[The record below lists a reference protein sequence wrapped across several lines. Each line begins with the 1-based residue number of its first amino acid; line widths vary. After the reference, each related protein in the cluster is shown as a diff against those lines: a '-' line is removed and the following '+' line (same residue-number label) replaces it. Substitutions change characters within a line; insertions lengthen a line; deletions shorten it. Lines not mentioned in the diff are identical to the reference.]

1 MDMIFADQ
9 YADLLDLPE
18 VVGGRQDFTCAD
30 KQLCLL
36 LVLPFFELLRTCLE
50 CTAASYCWRAGL
62 HDTPCNSHMHL
73 QYSWLFI
80 KLAVLS
86 MYNEAS

>member
-36 LVLPFFELLRTCLE
+36 LVFPLLQLLRTCHE
-50 CTAASYCWRAGL
+50 CTAESYRWRAGL
-62 HDTPCNSHMHL
+62 HNTPCNSHMRL
-73 QYSWLFI
+73 QYSWLRI

-86 MYNEAS
+86 LYNKAS